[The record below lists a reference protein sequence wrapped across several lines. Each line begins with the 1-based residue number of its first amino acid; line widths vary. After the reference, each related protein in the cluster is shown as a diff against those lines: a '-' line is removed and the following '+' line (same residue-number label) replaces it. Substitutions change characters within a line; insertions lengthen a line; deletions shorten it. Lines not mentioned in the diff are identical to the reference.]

1 MSEIDL
7 DRLGDLWRA
16 PPDPAE
22 LERIRHSA
30 EVVRRN
36 ARLGQFTDFLLAAL
50 VSGVVVA
57 LIISNPRLETA
68 ALGGAAIVAMLISTL
83 RQRRLRQGELK
94 TLAGSTGQML
104 DQTVVRLRA
113 TVKRA
118 RFNLLGAPPA
128 MLIGIA
134 FGWALDRGTGS
145 PLLTRFSA
153 SPLTSLLVGG
163 TLILIAVAS
172 VIHFTR
178 ALRRA
183 RLELRQIARLRDDF
197 QSETDRSADGDDRAV

>member
-16 PPDPAE
+16 SPDPAE
-22 LERIRHSA
+22 LAQLRRSA
-30 EVVRRN
+30 EAVRRR
-36 ARLGQFTDFLLAAL
+36 ARLGQVTDFLLAGI
-50 VSGVVVA
+50 VSAIVIA
-57 LIISNPRLETA
+57 LIVSNPRLETA
-68 ALGGAAIVAMLISTL
+68 ALGGAAILAMLIGTI
-83 RQRRLRQGELK
+83 RQRRLREAELR
-94 TLAGSTGQML
+94 TLAGSTEQML
-104 DQTVVRLRA
+104 DQTVARLQA

-118 RFNLLGAPPA
+118 RFNLLSAAPA
-128 MLIGIA
+128 ILIGIA

-153 SPLTSLLVGG
+153 SPLTSLLVGS
-163 TLILIAVAS
+163 TLILIGIAS

-183 RLELRQIARLRDDF
+183 RHELRHIARLRDDF
-197 QSETDRSADGDDRAV
+197 QSETDRTTD